1 VAPYYLS
8 IAFCQL
14 STNPLACQ
22 KFCLEYFGYFASIFI
37 GLLLGLLGGGG
48 SILSIPILVYLFGID
63 AVTASAYSLFI
74 VGTTSFAGA
83 VPKYRDHLV
92 NIRTGFLFGI
102 PSIITIFLTRKFII
116 PAIPDVLFQVG
127 EFTFTKRFLLL
138 GLFALLMVLASIPM
152 IRGRRDI
159 QPHRKKFQT
168 ILMIIEGTLIGFLT
182 GLVGAGGGFL
192 IIPALVLLTGLPMKT
207 AAGTSLFIIAINS
220 LTGFMGDVL
229 NRSMDWQFLIT
240 LTAIA
245 IVGVH
250 FGNVL
255 SKKIPGIKLK
265 KAFGWFTLAMGWW
278 ILIRETV
285 L

>member
-1 VAPYYLS
+1 MPPYFLS
-8 IAFCQL
+8 IAFCQRP
-14 STNPLACQ
+14 TNPLACQ
-22 KFCLEYFGYFASIFI
+22 KFCLEYFGYFASVFI

-63 AVTASAYSLFI
+63 PVTASAYSLFI

-102 PSIITIFLTRKFII
+102 PSIIAIFLTRKFLV
-116 PAIPDVLFQVG
+116 PAIPDVLFQSG
-127 EFTFTKRFLLL
+127 DFIFTKRFLLL
-138 GLFALLMVLASIPM
+138 GVFAILMVLASIPM
-152 IRGRRDI
+152 IRGRRVVNKDR
-159 QPHRKKFQT
+159 QKFQT
-168 ILMIIEGTLIGFLT
+168 LLVVVEGILIGFLS

-207 AAGTSLFIIAINS
+207 ATGTSLFIIAINS

-240 LTAIA
+240 ITAIA

-255 SKKIPGIKLK
+255 SKKIPGINHR
-265 KAFGWFTLAMGWW
+265 AS
-278 ILIRETV
+278 
-285 L
+285 